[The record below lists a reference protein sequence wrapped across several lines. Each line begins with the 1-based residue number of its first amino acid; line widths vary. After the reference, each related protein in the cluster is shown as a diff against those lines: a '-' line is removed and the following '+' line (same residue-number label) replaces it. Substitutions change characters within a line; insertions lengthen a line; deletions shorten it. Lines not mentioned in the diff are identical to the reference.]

1 MPVGIVHF
9 SRMTKKEYFI
19 RILILGFLTA
29 VGPFSIDMYLPSFDA
44 IANDLHSTSSQVGL
58 SLSSFFIG
66 LAFGQLLYGPLL
78 DRFGRKK
85 PLYIGLTLYI
95 LTSIGCMTAHSVEI
109 LIWLRLLQAI
119 GSCAAAVASV
129 AMVRDLFPV
138 EDNAKVFSLL
148 MLVVGLS
155 PLLAPL
161 VGGFLTAYFGW
172 QSIFATLA
180 GITLLV
186 LIAVIFKLPETY
198 KADTSLSL
206 KPGPIIKNFIE
217 VIKVPQFYTYALTGA
232 IAFSGLF
239 AYVSGAPLVLIGIYH
254 VSKNIFVVIFACMAG
269 GFIGFSQVNSM
280 AMKYYKS
287 EQLLKTGLIVQT
299 VSGVIFVFA
308 SVNGWLGLPGNLF
321 FIFIFLSCLGFISSN
336 ASALTLA
343 PFSKNAGSASALM
356 GFLQLG
362 IGAFTSFCVSI
373 LNDNTPLPLAAIMS
387 ATSVLALGILLVG
400 RRMIKHKVEVSD
412 GAAVVMH

>member
-1 MPVGIVHF
+1 MAFYIL
-9 SRMTKKEYFI
+9 RMTKKEYFI

-29 VGPFSIDMYLPSFDA
+29 VGPFSIDMYLPSFGA
-44 IANDLHSTSSQVGL
+44 IATDLHSTSSEVGL

-78 DRFGRKK
+78 DRFGRLK
-85 PLYIGLTLYI
+85 PLYIGLAVYVLA
-95 LTSIGCMTAHSVEI
+95 SFGCMAAYSVQM
-109 LIWLRLLQAI
+109 LIWLRFLQAI

-161 VGGFLTAYFGW
+161 AGSFITLVLGW
-172 QSIFATLA
+172 QYIFATLA
-180 GITLLV
+180 GITVLV
-186 LIAVIFKLPETY
+186 MIAVFFKLPESY
-198 KADTSLSL
+198 KPDTSISL
-206 KPGPIIKNFIE
+206 KPLPIILNFID

-239 AYVSGAPLVLIGIYH
+239 AYVSGAPLVLMGIYH
-254 VSKNIFVVIFACMAG
+254 VNKNMFSVIFASMAL
-269 GFIGFSQVNSM
+269 GFVGFSQVNSM
-280 AMKYYKS
+280 AMRYYKS
-287 EQLLKTGLIVQT
+287 EQLLKAALMVQT
-299 VSGVIFVFA
+299 VSGVIFVL
-308 SVNGWLGLPGNLF
+308 VNGWLGLPGNLF

-356 GFLQLG
+356 GFFQLG

-373 LNDNTPLPLAAIMS
+373 LNDNTPLPLAAIMG
-387 ATSVLALGILLVG
+387 ATSIIALGILLIG

-412 GAAVVMH
+412 DAAVVMH

>member
-1 MPVGIVHF
+1 MAFYIL
-9 SRMTKKEYFI
+9 RMTKKEYFI

-29 VGPFSIDMYLPSFDA
+29 VGPFSIDMYLPSFGA
-44 IANDLHSTSSQVGL
+44 IATDLHSTSSEVGL

-78 DRFGRKK
+78 DRFGRLK
-85 PLYIGLTLYI
+85 PLYIGLAVYVLA
-95 LTSIGCMTAHSVEI
+95 SFGCMAAYSVQM
-109 LIWLRLLQAI
+109 LIWLRFLQAI

-161 VGGFLTAYFGW
+161 AGSFITLVLGW
-172 QSIFATLA
+172 QYIFATLA
-180 GITLLV
+180 GITVLV
-186 LIAVIFKLPETY
+186 MIAVFFKLPESY
-198 KADTSLSL
+198 KPDTSISL
-206 KPGPIIKNFIE
+206 KPLPIILNFID

-239 AYVSGAPLVLIGIYH
+239 AYVSGAPLVLMGIYH
-254 VSKNIFVVIFACMAG
+254 VNKNMFSVIFASMAL
-269 GFIGFSQVNSM
+269 GFVGFSQVNSM
-280 AMKYYKS
+280 AMRYYKS
-287 EQLLKTGLIVQT
+287 EQLLKAALMVQT
-299 VSGVIFVFA
+299 VSGVIFVL
-308 SVNGWLGLPGNLF
+308 VNGWLGLPGNLF

-356 GFLQLG
+356 GFFQLG
-362 IGAFTSFCVSI
+362 IGAFTSFCISI
-373 LNDNTPLPLAAIMS
+373 LNDNTPLPLAAIMG
-387 ATSVLALGILLVG
+387 ATSIIALGILLIG
-400 RRMIKHKVEVSD
+400 RRMIQHKVEVSD
-412 GAAVVMH
+412 DAAVVMH

>member
-1 MPVGIVHF
+1 
-9 SRMTKKEYFI
+9 MTKKEHFT

-44 IANDLHSTSSQVGL
+44 IAKDLHTTSNEVGL
-58 SLSSFFIG
+58 SLSSFFVG

-78 DRFGRKK
+78 DRFGRLK
-85 PLYIGLTLYI
+85 PLYIGLAVYVLA
-95 LTSIGCMTAHSVEI
+95 SFGCMAAHSVQM

-161 VGGFLTAYFGW
+161 AGGFITSILGW
-172 QSIFATLA
+172 QYIFATLA
-180 GITLLV
+180 GITILV
-186 LIAVIFKLPETY
+186 LVAVWFKLPETY
-198 KADTSLSL
+198 KPDTSISL
-206 KPGPIIKNFIE
+206 KPGPIIGNFIM
-217 VIKVPQFYTYALTGA
+217 VLKVPQFYTYALTGA

-239 AYVSGAPLVLIGIYH
+239 AYVSGAPLVLMGIFH
-254 VSKNIFVVIFACMAG
+254 VSKNMFSVIFASMAL
-269 GFIGFSQVNSM
+269 GFVGFSQVNSM
-280 AMKYYKS
+280 AMRYYKS
-287 EQLLKTGLIVQT
+287 EQLLKTALIVQAI
-299 VSGVIFVFA
+299 SGVVFVFA

-343 PFSKNAGSASALM
+343 PFTRNAGSASALM
-356 GFLQLG
+356 GALQLG
-362 IGAFTSFCVSI
+362 IGALTSFGVSV
-373 LNDNTPLPLAAIMS
+373 LNDNTPVPLAAIMG
-387 ATSVLALGILLVG
+387 ATSIIALAILLIG
-400 RRMIKHKVEVSD
+400 RRMIKQQVEVSED
-412 GAAVVMH
+412 AAVVMH